1 MLDTSMDRVK
11 SVHWE
16 QPATSMTMRFRACQ
30 HVVVTDVELRET
42 LDNVQ
47 HIFSEIDTAKCQG
60 VLEMSIKNRRII
72 QMGPTTFGDMGR
84 DLLICKPIVESTRSA
99 YESLFE
105 SVVFEKV
112 EDLLHAG
119 EAWSDGG
126 GRVYPLIKTLQL
138 GVVRPTSE
146 GTAVYFTSST
156 HHLEH
161 YVELMTN
168 VKKVFIIDA
177 AIGGDLLTTIARL
190 WNLRTLSLERV
201 SIMNAVKDHIFE
213 SMGIQH
219 LRLLN
224 ITWNG
229 HSKVGRMIQACHA
242 LRTLC
247 ITWHDE
253 GEKEGVGWETWS
265 NASCRQVTVV
275 CKPTTLDS
283 KYGWQTL
290 LAVLGKFECLTE
302 LRVKG
307 TQSPFT
313 EDDTPKRPFSQ
324 SVEKLLLVTKQ
335 LHNLE
340 INFSDNVNEPEELL
354 GSVADML
361 DFNPPLRS
369 LHVTGDDPFE
379 SAVNHNHFRTMKALC
394 PELEVIGVDDRR
406 WRNVRGLW
414 MELLPH
420 PANFLG
426 SGVQYNT
433 EFQ

>member
-1 MLDTSMDRVK
+1 
-11 SVHWE
+11 
-16 QPATSMTMRFRACQ
+16 
-30 HVVVTDVELRET
+30 
-42 LDNVQ
+42 
-47 HIFSEIDTAKCQG
+47 
-60 VLEMSIKNRRII
+60 
-72 QMGPTTFGDMGR
+72 
-84 DLLICKPIVESTRSA
+84 
-99 YESLFE
+99 
-105 SVVFEKV
+105 FEKV

-138 GVVRPTSE
+138 GLVRLTSK

-156 HHLEH
+156 HHLKH
-161 YVELMTN
+161 YVQLMTN

-177 AIGGDLLTTIARL
+177 AIGGDLLMTIARL

-219 LRLLN
+219 LRLVD

-229 HSKVGRMIQACHA
+229 HSKVGRMIRACHA

-253 GEKEGVGWETWS
+253 GESEGVGWETWS
-265 NASCRQVTVV
+265 NASCWQVTVV
-275 CKPTTLDS
+275 CKLTTLDS
-283 KYGWQTL
+283 KYERQTL
-290 LAVLGKFECLTE
+290 LAVLGKFERLTE
-302 LRVKG
+302 LRVEG

-324 SVEKLLLVTKQ
+324 SIEKYVGPIQFLNVQRRLPKLKTMEDVTDLKVNVFGSDKHTMCRLLSVTKQ

-340 INFSDNVNEPEELL
+340 INFSNDVNEPEELL

-426 SGVQYNT
+426 SAVQYNT